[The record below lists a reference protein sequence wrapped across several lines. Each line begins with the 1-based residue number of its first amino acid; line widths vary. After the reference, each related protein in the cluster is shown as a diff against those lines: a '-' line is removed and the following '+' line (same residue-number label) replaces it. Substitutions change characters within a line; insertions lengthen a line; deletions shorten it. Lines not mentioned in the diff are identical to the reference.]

1 MKLLRDS
8 VWHMVHDVNGPF
20 CTINAVLINLRR
32 QIKEKTLTDEVLLQ
46 KLEVLEERV
55 KRMSNAVDVHYK
67 EAEKSKLW
75 GELL

>member
-20 CTINAVLINLRR
+20 CTIDAVLSNLRH
-32 QIKEKTLTDEVLLQ
+32 QIEEKTLTDDILLQ
-46 KLEVLEERV
+46 KLKVIEERV
-55 KRMSNAVDVHYK
+55 KRMSDAVDVHYK
-67 EAEKSKLW
+67 QAEKSKLW